1 MKPGSQT
8 DTCMRVF
15 ITALFTV
22 ARRWK
27 QLKSPLIHEWIN
39 KMWSSYTMDFYSAL
53 KREGNSETCYDMD
66 ESLRHYTSEISQ
78 TQKRNTRYD
87 ST

>member
-1 MKPGSQT
+1 M
-8 DTCMRVF
+8 
-15 ITALFTV
+15 
-22 ARRWK
+22 
-27 QLKSPLIHEWIN
+27 E
-39 KMWSSYTMDFYSAL
+39 YY
-53 KREGNSETCYDMD
+53 SETKISNDTSYDMD